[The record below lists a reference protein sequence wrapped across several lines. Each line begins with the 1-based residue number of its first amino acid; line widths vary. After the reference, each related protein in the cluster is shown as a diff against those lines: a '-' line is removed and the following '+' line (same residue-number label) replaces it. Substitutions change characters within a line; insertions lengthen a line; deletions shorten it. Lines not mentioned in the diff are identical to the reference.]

1 VFPHA
6 ERGYIA
12 KLGDFSSSTMSFPT
26 EEDLDPVLDL
36 LGYTPVWVAPE
47 YSGPAPFSELLLMDV
62 FAFGLLVW
70 TVVCNGFR
78 FFMDLDLDG
87 EENLQQLKDLKL
99 DSLKLLEI
107 TCMVSLKCCGDV
119 DIEPAVEIFA
129 NTVREPA
136 KRNLG
141 TALDI
146 LKRCVLCPFTP
157 ITLF

>member
-12 KLGDFSSSTMSFPT
+12 KLGDFSSSTLNVSGQD
-26 EEDLDPVLDL
+26 DLDPVLDL
-36 LGYTPVWVAPE
+36 LGYTPLWVAPE

-78 FFMDLDLDG
+78 FFMDFNLDS
-87 EENLQQLKDLKL
+87 EENLQQLKDLKK
-99 DSLKLLEI
+99 DSSKLLEI
-107 TCMVSLKCCGDV
+107 TCMVSLKLCGDV
-119 DIEPAVEIFA
+119 DIGPVVEIFA

-141 TALDI
+141 TTLDI
-146 LKRCVLCPFTP
+146 LKRSVSS
-157 ITLF
+157 